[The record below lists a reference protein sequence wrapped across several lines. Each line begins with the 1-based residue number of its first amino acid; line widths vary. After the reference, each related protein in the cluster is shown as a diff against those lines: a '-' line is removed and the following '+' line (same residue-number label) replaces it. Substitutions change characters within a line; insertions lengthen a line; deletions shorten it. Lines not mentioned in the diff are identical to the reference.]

1 MAPVFAS
8 ILAQAADAA
17 EAGAVPPSVQVESV
31 WDFVQKGGLMMI
43 PIGLCSLVAVTV
55 IVERFISLRR
65 ANVIPAAFLPGLR
78 KVLKAKPGDKDT
90 AIAFCRKSKSPV
102 ASVFAAGLKKL
113 NGSPELM
120 ERHIQEAGERE
131 VVKLRKNVRSL
142 SVIASVSPLMGL
154 LGTIFGMITAF
165 QTVAVSGEALGKTEM
180 SGEALGK
187 TEMLAEGIYQ
197 AMITTAAGLAVAIP
211 VLICYHWIS
220 AKIDKLVSD
229 IDYMTVEFMDEVA
242 DGTLG
247 AAVVEPKP
255 QAAVAAEAAG
265 ENAAADVPAAS
276 ASLGTT

>member
-1 MAPVFAS
+1 MAPVLAA

-17 EAGAVPPSVQVESV
+17 DEVPSSVQVESV

-78 KVLKAKPGDKDT
+78 TVLKANPGDKD
-90 AIAFCRKSKSPV
+90 AAVAYCRKSRSPV
-102 ASVFAAGLKKL
+102 ANVFAAGLKKL
-113 NGSPELM
+113 NGSEEIM

-131 VVKLRKNVRSL
+131 VVKLRKYVRSL
-142 SVIASVSPLMGL
+142 SVIASVTPLMGL

-180 SGEALGK
+180 
-187 TEMLAEGIYQ
+187 LAGGIYA
-197 AMITTAAGLAVAIP
+197 AMITTAAGLSVAIP

-220 AKIDKLVSD
+220 ARIDKLVSD

-242 DGTLG
+242 DGKLG
-247 AAVVEPKP
+247 AAVIEPKP
-255 QAAVAAEAAG
+255 QETVTEAAG
-265 ENAAADVPAAS
+265 ERVAEDVPAAS
-276 ASLGTT
+276 ASVATT

>member
-1 MAPVFAS
+1 
-8 ILAQAADAA
+8 
-17 EAGAVPPSVQVESV
+17 
-31 WDFVQKGGLMMI
+31 MMI

-78 KVLKAKPGDKDT
+78 TVLKAKPGDKDV
-90 AIAFCRKSKSPV
+90 AIAYCRKSKSPV

-120 ERHIQEAGERE
+120 EKHIQEAGERE

-165 QTVAVSGEALGKTEM
+165 QTVAV

-242 DGTLG
+242 DGKLG

-255 QAAVAAEAAG
+255 ETAAETAG
-265 ENAAADVPAAS
+265 EKPAEDVPA
-276 ASLGTT
+276 TTATVATT